1 MVETVALSTK
11 QLSGYPY
18 QVMACNN
25 FSAWGELKMYDFT
38 DLQIFKT
45 DVENSH

>member
-18 QVMACNN
+18 QVMAFNN
-25 FSAWGELKMYDFT
+25 FSSWGELKMYDFS

-45 DVENSH
+45 DAENSH